1 MKRTVLTIDGKKD
14 SDIELPNVFE
24 TEINRTLI
32 HRAFI
37 NLQTHGFQKHSTK
50 PTAGTEVVADSND
63 PPTGR
68 GISRIARMKGGG
80 GGRSGQAGEV
90 ASTRGGRQAHPPIA
104 AKVIY
109 KKINK
114 KENKLALCSALAA
127 TTSKELVENRGHKVE
142 GIDAFP
148 LIISDDIE
156 KVSKTSELIKIL
168 NDLKITQDVDRL
180 RSRKRRTGK
189 VALRGRVSKVG
200 KSALFVVSKTEN
212 ISKAVGTIPGID
224 VCAAKNLSV
233 LNLAPGGTL
242 IRLTVFSKKAIEE
255 IAEIKSRHL
264 ELMVTLKWI

>member
-1 MKRTVLTIDGKKD
+1 MKRTVLTINGKKD
-14 SDIELPNVFE
+14 SDIELPNIFE
-24 TEINRTLI
+24 TEVNRTLI
-32 HRAFI
+32 HRVFI
-37 NLQTHGFQKHSTK
+37 NLQSHKFQKHSTK
-50 PTAGTEVVADSND
+50 PTAGMEVVADSND

-68 GISRIARMKGGG
+68 GVARIAKIKGGG
-80 GGRSGQAGEV
+80 GGRAGQAGEV

-127 TTSKELVENRGHKVE
+127 TTSKELVERRGHKVE
-142 GIDAFP
+142 GIDAVP
-148 LIISDDIE
+148 LIISDEIE
-156 KVSKTSELIKIL
+156 KVSKTSELIKVL
-168 NDLKITQDVDRL
+168 DDLKITQDVDRL

-189 VALRGRVSKVG
+189 VALRGQSLKNRKKRIVCCIKIR
-200 KSALFVVSKTEN
+200 N
-212 ISKAVGTIPGID
+212 IAKAAGTIPGIE
-224 VCAAKNLSV
+224 VCSAKDLSV

-264 ELMVTLKWI
+264 ELMVTLK